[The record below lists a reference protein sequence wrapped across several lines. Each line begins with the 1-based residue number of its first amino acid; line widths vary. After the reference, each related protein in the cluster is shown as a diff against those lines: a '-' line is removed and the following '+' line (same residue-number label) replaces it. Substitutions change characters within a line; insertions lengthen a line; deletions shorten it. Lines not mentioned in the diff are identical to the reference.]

1 MDSPLSTSARKVQ
14 DALHA
19 RDIDA
24 QVVELPASTR
34 TAQDAAA
41 AVGCTV
47 AQIVKSLVFRTRP
60 AGSPVLVLASGV
72 NRVNEEMLGALLGAD
87 IEKAD
92 AAFVRAETGFV
103 IGGVPPVG
111 HIRPLPTIIDEDLLQ
126 FEALWAAAGTPN
138 AVFKLSA
145 ADLRRLAAADDDTR
159 VARVC

>member
-1 MDSPLSTSARKVQ
+1 
-14 DALHA
+14 
-19 RDIDA
+19 
-24 QVVELPASTR
+24 
-34 TAQDAAA
+34 
-41 AVGCTV
+41 
-47 AQIVKSLVFRTRP
+47 
-60 AGSPVLVLASGV
+60 
-72 NRVNEEMLGALLGAD
+72 MLGALLGAD

-111 HIRPLPTIIDEDLLQ
+111 HIRPLPTVIDEDLLQ